1 MDPNANLH
9 PVGCESSPT
18 ESEGTLVEFQDAL
31 MEMPQ
36 SSLMTPLVNLQTPQ
50 SNPTTAQLN
59 LKLPQSNPNMPQSSL
74 KTPLLNLQ
82 IPQSNP
88 TTAQLNLKLP
98 QSNPNMPQSSLQT
111 PLLDLQVPQ
120 SNPTTAQLN
129 PNMPQSKTLAGIR
142 RDVENFYC
150 GKCSLWL
157 NDLNALEH
165 HIRTSS
171 VHKPSTEKLP
181 FTCAICM
188 GRFPTGETLKA
199 HIEYPPWNSVMHATW
214 EEASYA
220 AEYDAEWQWERIAMQ
235 QGGIFCYPCNRLFM
249 SQDSLN
255 QHLASST
262 AHKIYPRVN

>member
-36 SSLMTPLVNLQTPQ
+36 P
-50 SNPTTAQLN
+50 
-59 LKLPQSNPNMPQSSL
+59 SL
-74 KTPLLNLQ
+74 KTPILNLQ
-82 IPQSNP
+82 IPQSNLMTP
-88 TTAQLNLKLP
+88 QFNQKTP
-98 QSNPNMPQSSLQT
+98 QSNLKMPE
-111 PLLDLQVPQ
+111 
-120 SNPTTAQLN
+120 
-129 PNMPQSKTLAGIR
+129 SKTLAGIR

-181 FTCAICM
+181 YICAICM
-188 GRFPTGETLKA
+188 GRFPTGETLEA
-199 HIEYPPWNSVMHATW
+199 HIENPPWNSVMHATW

-220 AEYDAEWQWERIAMQ
+220 AEYDTEWQWEMIAMQ

-249 SQDSLN
+249 SQDSLD
-255 QHLASST
+255 QHMVSST
-262 AHKIYPRVN
+262 AHKTIPRVNCDACGYSFCDETALAQHLKNSTAHQKGFQVRL